1 MTCLRVRVSWL
12 LDSAALSSFFSS
24 LPPLGLSPSGWPG
37 MPPICTGVAA
47 PRLVPGAMAAIW
59 LA

>member
-1 MTCLRVRVSWL
+1 MV
-12 LDSAALSSFFSS
+12 SAAAGS
-24 LPPLGLSPSGWPG
+24 LEGAEAGVAPGRASGFCGPP
-37 MPPICTGVAA
+37 MPICTGLAA